1 MRIWNATVEFL
12 ILENKRNYY
21 NLSIWKC
28 KEEMV
33 TGKWLDY
40 RYQMKDNE
48 RCQMNRTM
56 WNWRNWRK
64 LQKYSLG
71 RWSWWIGDNCKS
83 GFTERNN
90 RIKMVCNLLKYSAE
104 RSKNWNGKYC
114 PLFRFLHPF
123 YICGLRLL
131 ESTFNRVVIH

>member
-83 GFTERNN
+83 GFNERNN

-104 RSKNWNGKYC
+104 EQELKWEILST
-114 PLFRFLHPF
+114 LPF
-123 YICGLRLL
+123 SPPILYLWTAVAGIN
-131 ESTFNRVVIH
+131 F